1 MATKSTILKVS
12 MSHNTETPMDREKM
26 RKAQYALVD
35 TFINMDQIDQE
46 IASIEKELEDSGV
59 ILQPPFLNSNNSD
72 N

>member
-1 MATKSTILKVS
+1 
-12 MSHNTETPMDREKM
+12 MDREKM

-46 IASIEKELEDSGV
+46 IAPIEKELEDSGV